1 MDKWGSVHVHLG
13 IWSMIKDDS
22 SSTKL
27 LSSQWPI
34 YLTCISHLR
43 GKLMSKSS
51 VPYCKGVFRII
62 KYHYVISLADL
73 NSYLAVLF
81 VCLFWL
87 YFDLFLLDTILS
99 ERVQTR
105 INNCLLFVHVRF
117 HTPSRHMP
125 LKSLQRLD
133 VQRCEKNLWGML
145 MFVTLGLLT
154 CWL

>member
-1 MDKWGSVHVHLG
+1 MDKSGSVHVHLG

-27 LSSQWPI
+27 LSSTWPI
-34 YLTCISHLR
+34 YLTCISHLN
-43 GKLMSKSS
+43 GKLLSKSS
-51 VPYCKGVFRII
+51 VSYCKGVFRII
-62 KYHYVISLADL
+62 KYHNVICMADF
-73 NSYLAVLF
+73 NSYLAFLF

-87 YFDLFLLDTILS
+87 YFDLFFFGHYLKS
-99 ERVQTR
+99 KGS
-105 INNCLLFVHVRF
+105 NNCLLFVHVRF

-145 MFVTLGLLT
+145 MFVTSGLLT